1 MSPLSSLYSGLMGRN
16 YTSLS
21 AGGWGFRDWIAGP
34 CTMEPSTKFIFVWT
48 SPSNNPALYR
58 LESFFPAEARV
69 EWKPKL
75 GGSLNEFLKP
85 ISQTKMRRVGNRDQ
99 RWEDTG
105 RYRKIQ
111 GRYKKSASTGRIR
124 ENAPRTGLAVD
135 EDAFD
140 AMAQPLVS

>member
-1 MSPLSSLYSGLMGRN
+1 
-16 YTSLS
+16 
-21 AGGWGFRDWIAGP
+21 
-34 CTMEPSTKFIFVWT
+34 
-48 SPSNNPALYR
+48 
-58 LESFFPAEARV
+58 
-69 EWKPKL
+69 
-75 GGSLNEFLKP
+75 
-85 ISQTKMRRVGNRDQ
+85 MRRVGNRDQ

-111 GRYKKSASTGRIR
+111 GRYRKSASTGQIR